1 MRRLILSTPVR
12 DIRHHGSVRWHQL
25 AGTAGLP
32 RLSVGTSRWRE
43 EQQTVN
49 RSIRETAIDCLRPVS
64 KGLSVADVRIGV
76 GFTSVRL
83 DNGSIGLAWTAESVS
98 ESCTRENRAGTLAG
112 STSLDLLEML
122 ESSNPLS
129 RSVGLATANALVASL
144 PRPRSTTGDVLDI
157 VRIKAADRV
166 AMVGYFGPL
175 IPAIRMTGCTLD
187 ILELKTSTPGTL
199 SPEDGKPLLAACTV
213 AIITGTT
220 IVTGTL
226 DELLAGLVEPRAV
239 VILGP
244 SSIMCPPVF
253 DGTPVTHIAG
263 AWVKDAAA
271 VERIVSEG
279 GGTMI
284 LKKHMDFET
293 ICL

>member
-1 MRRLILSTPVR
+1 M
-12 DIRHHGSVRWHQL
+12 D
-25 AGTAGLP
+25 
-32 RLSVGTSRWRE
+32 
-43 EQQTVN
+43 
-49 RSIRETAIDCLRPVS
+49 RSIRKRAIDYLRPVS

-83 DNGSIGLAWTAESVS
+83 DNGNIGLAWTAESLS
-98 ESCTRENRAGTLAG
+98 ESCTREIRAGTLAG
-112 STSLDLLEML
+112 STSLDLLQML
-122 ESSNPLS
+122 ANSSPLS
-129 RSVGLATANALVASL
+129 RSIGLATANALVAGL
-144 PRPRSTTGDVLDI
+144 PRPRSTTEDVLDI
-157 VRIKAADRV
+157 VNIGAADRV
-166 AMVGYFGPL
+166 VMVGYFGPL
-175 IPAIRMTGCTLD
+175 VPAIRITGCQLD
-187 ILELKTSTPGTL
+187 ILELKTSRPGTL
-199 SPEDGKPLLAACTV
+199 SPEEGRPLLAACSV

-220 IVTGTL
+220 IVTGAL
-226 DELLAGLVEPRAV
+226 DELLAGLAQPRAV

-263 AWVKDAAA
+263 AWVRDAAA